1 MGLATKT
8 KTWADQ
14 DNVAYTDINANFDS
28 LYNEFNGNIEN
39 VNIKTSA
46 AIDTSK
52 ISGTAVN
59 LSSNQTLTG
68 IKTFDKE
75 LVLKEVSTPS
85 NPSSGYRKL
94 YFKSDGLIYKLN
106 SSGTE
111 ELATTGI
118 DGWTQSTDT
127 WTYASATTFTISSVD
142 RTSTFTPGT
151 RIKLTQ
157 TTAKYFVVVSSSYS
171 TNTTVTVTGGSD
183 YSLANAAITSPYY
196 SYQANP
202 QGYPGWF
209 NYTVTWG
216 GFSSDPSSVTSK
228 FSVVGRACYV
238 QILPASVG
246 TSNAQTMTISLPIA
260 AVTRQD
266 GIPGGMAHD
275 NGTSQTTTA
284 VVNVAAASATA
295 SVYPAP
301 NQGNWTNSGNKMAQ
315 LSFFYQ
321 I

>member
-1 MGLATKT
+1 MGLISKT
-8 KTWADQ
+8 KDWADQ

-28 LYNEFNGNIEN
+28 LYNEFNGNIEDA
-39 VNIKTSA
+39 NIKAGA
-46 AIDTSK
+46 AIGVSK

-68 IKTFDKE
+68 IKTFDAAQ
-75 LVLKEVSTPS
+75 VLKEVSTPS

-94 YFKSDGLIYKLN
+94 YFKSDGNLYKL
-106 SSGTE
+106 SSAGIE
-111 ELATTGI
+111 ELAGAGI
-118 DGWTQSTDT
+118 DGWTLATDT
-127 WTYASATTFTISSVD
+127 WTYASATTFTIAGVD
-142 RTSTFTPGT
+142 RTAIFTPGT

-157 TTAKYFVVVSSSYS
+157 TSAKYFVVVSSAFS
-171 TNTTVTVTGGSD
+171 TNTTVTVTGGTD
-183 YSLANAAITSPYY
+183 YTLANATITLPYY

-216 GFSSDPSSVTSK
+216 GFSSDPTSVTSK
-228 FSVVGRACYV
+228 FSVVGRMCHV
-238 QILPASVG
+238 QILPTGVG
-246 TSNAQTMTISLPIA
+246 TSNSQSTTISLPIA

-266 GIPGGMAHD
+266 GIPGGMAQD

-301 NQGNWTNSGNKMAQ
+301 NQGNWTNSGNKLAQ